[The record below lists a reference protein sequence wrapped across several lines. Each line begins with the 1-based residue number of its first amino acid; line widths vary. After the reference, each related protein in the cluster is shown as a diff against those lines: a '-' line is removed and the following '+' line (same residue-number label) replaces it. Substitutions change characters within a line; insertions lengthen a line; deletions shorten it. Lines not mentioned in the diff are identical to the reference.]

1 MPVFFLGLSQCAVI
15 HLRDAALLFLALH
28 FFLYPGS
35 NGYNSY
41 MDQDKGS
48 IGGIEK
54 PPPATR
60 RLYYASIIFDII
72 GLLLIA
78 ATGWANALLA
88 AVYIIF
94 SKAYSWHGIRLKKY
108 AILGWLCVTIVQGA
122 YTFMITNMIV
132 QQQVSMTWFTSKN
145 IECMIFASLII
156 GGSYPLTQ
164 VYQHHEDSTRGD
176 RTISYRLGIVG
187 TFIFTAVFFTIGG
200 GILFHYLSTYYN
212 AGQFLIFIVV
222 LLPVLS
228 FFSYWFIKVLRD
240 KENANF
246 ANAMLMNKISSLC
259 MLLFFVILLCVNRI
273 PVVGF

>member
-1 MPVFFLGLSQCAVI
+1 MPVFFLGVSQCATI
-15 HLRDAALLFLALH
+15 HLQDAVLLFIALH
-28 FFLYPGS
+28 LFLYPGS

-41 MDQDKGS
+41 MDQDQGS

-60 RLYYASIIFDII
+60 KLYYASIIFEITGLVII
-72 GLLLIA
+72 AI
-78 ATGWANALLA
+78 TGWANVLLA
-88 AVYIIF
+88 AVYVIF

-108 AILGWLCVTIVQGA
+108 AIMGWLCVAIFQGA
-122 YTFMITNMIV
+122 YTFMLTNMIV
-132 QQQVSMTWFTSKN
+132 LQQVSAAWFTPKN
-145 IECMIFASLII
+145 IECMVFASLII

-164 VYQHHEDSTRGD
+164 VYQHYEDSTRGD
-176 RTISYRLGIVG
+176 STISYRLGVIG

-212 AGQFLIFIVV
+212 AGQFIIFVV
-222 LLPVLS
+222 ALLPVLA
-228 FFSYWFIKVLRD
+228 FFAYWFIKVLRD

-246 ANAMLMNKISSLC
+246 TNAMLMNKISSLC
-259 MLLFFVILLCVNRI
+259 MLCFFIILLWVNHI